1 MSENDYADAY
11 RTLGVCPSDSWEHV
25 QRTYR
30 HLVQRW
36 HPDRLRTDD
45 VAPGEAEEATKAL
58 NLAFSLLSDHYR
70 EFGTLP
76 PLATPNDRGIDAVP
90 ARDDTQEAETNR
102 SEETTPE
109 TNSPIHA
116 EMQPRSSGGSLLAAI
131 AIILGAYLFYE
142 WGPFQTPQGQQAPNR
157 ANSESHVV
165 VKESDTVSRPL
176 PPNFIRRGA
185 TASEVTAIQGTPSSV
200 ENNIWYYGQSRVYF
214 EDGRVSGWLN
224 HPENPLQVR
233 PEERVQAR
241 AGQHFHIGS
250 TKEEVRLI
258 QGEPIAAHPDMWD
271 YGISRVYFRDDRVT
285 GWDESPLQPL
295 RTEKKAARN

>member
-1 MSENDYADAY
+1 MSEIDYADAY
-11 RTLGVCPSDSWEHV
+11 RTLGVCPSDSWDHV

-36 HPDRLRTDD
+36 HPDRIRSDN
-45 VAPGEAEEATKAL
+45 VRPGEAEEATKAL

-70 EFGTLP
+70 KFGTLP
-76 PLATPNDRGIDAVP
+76 PLATPADQGTETVP
-90 ARDDTQEAETNR
+90 AREEADEVETSR
-102 SEETTPE
+102 SDETTPE
-109 TNSPIHA
+109 TVSPVHA
-116 EMQPRSSGGSLLAAI
+116 EMEPKSGGVSLLAAI
-131 AIILGAYLFYE
+131 AIILGVYLFYE
-142 WGPFQTPQGQQAPNR
+142 WGPFQTPQGNQAPNR
-157 ANSESHVV
+157 ANSESLVV
-165 VKESDTVSRPL
+165 GTERDTTSHPL

-200 ENNIWYYGQSRVYF
+200 EDNVWYYGQSRVYF

-233 PEERVQAR
+233 PEERAQAR

-258 QGEPIAAHPDMWD
+258 QGEPIAAHPNVWD

-285 GWDESPLQPL
+285 GWEESTLQPL
-295 RTEKKAARN
+295 RVEKKAARN